1 MIATAKVRQIRDYCE
16 TPYTV
21 IVDSREQH
29 PYSFQGIRSDADK
42 KYAPIVVH
50 RETAGLKTG
59 DYSIQGMEHRVAVE
73 RKSLEDLYSTISQRR
88 VQFEKEMERL
98 SQMECAAVIV
108 EASLSDICYKPP
120 EMTKTSPKVIYRTWI
135 SWQHRWG
142 IPWHCCDT
150 RSLAERT
157 TFRIL
162 DWFWNESKKK
172 NAKS

>member
-1 MIATAKVRQIRDYCE
+1 MVTPTRKIKSAKEYHELPFTI
-16 TPYTV
+16 

-29 PYSFQGIRSDADK
+29 PYSFQGLRSDADK
-42 KYAPIVVH
+42 KGLPLVVPV
-50 RETAGLKTG
+50 EVMGLKTG
-59 DYSIQGMEHRVAVE
+59 DYSIQGMTDRIAIE

-88 VQFEKEMERL
+88 DQFEAEMERL
-98 SQMECAAVIV
+98 ASMECAAVVI
-108 EASLSDICYKPP
+108 EGSLSDICYSPP
-120 EMTKTSPKVIYRTWI
+120 EFAKISPKIIYRTWI

-162 DWFWNESKKK
+162 NWFWGESRKRG
-172 NAKS
+172 